1 MPPLPRLCGGGGPEL
16 AALLYRRQY
25 NARVGESRSAVC
37 RQYAQLSELLHAAA
51 AELSQELTPDL
62 TGERRLRQMAAE
74 LGLEVRTAAFRDSR
88 GLLHLEAEGPGCA
101 ALARPGA
108 SE

>member
-1 MPPLPRLCGGGGPEL
+1 M
-16 AALLYRRQY
+16 
-25 NARVGESRSAVC
+25 C

-88 GLLHLEAEGPGCA
+88 GCSIWRRR
-101 ALARPGA
+101 ARLRRAGQTGA